1 MHRLFFQCINCA
13 ACSYFAP
20 NIFTRS
26 KTSQH
31 HIVYQQ
37 PPTNNTS
44 PDFINARNALA
55 ACPVSAIRT
64 LTKAEISH
72 YNKINQNKNDNDPQQ
87 RQKLLPQLTTE
98 EERMTKEYGILNKP
112 LSFPKQLSHNI
123 WLLGHHSSKT
133 FGAFPYLVQGM
144 HKDNNISVMV
154 DVPKCTSLSKKAVSS
169 LLELEPPTKD
179 KESECNTNHSL
190 PSSLLEKT
198 TNPSLDYLFLT
209 HVDDTAHH
217 NEWKNEYPNVKRIFH
232 SNDLGE
238 HNWIGDISL
247 EHVEILLNGTSVVI
261 PYDEKREKL
270 ICYSLDGEQFSIDL
284 EDDRNLD
291 SILIDLMQKIN
302 SDFLIMHTP
311 GHSLGSISLLYHS
324 GRRQDYHYFDGG
336 TIFTGDS
343 YAFTT
348 RNGGYMTGFPRYGYD
363 LEMQAATLKCIGHI
377 SKLYDCVA
385 SGHGH
390 IRNYRVLGSDSSMVE
405 DGLHK
410 LKNKDISD
418 AINELLEFSGSVIS
432 R

>member
-1 MHRLFFQCINCA
+1 M
-13 ACSYFAP
+13 
-20 NIFTRS
+20 
-26 KTSQH
+26 
-31 HIVYQQ
+31 YQQ
-37 PPTNNTS
+37 PPTNITS

-72 YNKINQNKNDNDPQQ
+72 YNKINQKKKNDNDPQELQ
-87 RQKLLPQLTTE
+87 RQKLFPQLTTE

-112 LSFPKQLSHNI
+112 LSFPKLLSHNV
-123 WLLGHHSSKT
+123 WLLGHHSSKS

-144 HKDNNISVMV
+144 HKDNNISIMV

-169 LLELEPPTKD
+169 LLEPSTFEIKG
-179 KESECNTNHSL
+179 KESECHTNHSL
-190 PSSLLEKT
+190 PSSSSLLERT

-238 HNWIGDISL
+238 HNWIGDKSL
-247 EHVEILLNGTSVVI
+247 EHVEILLNGTSVFI
-261 PYDEKREKL
+261 PHDDENEKRKEL
-270 ICYSLDGEQFSIDL
+270 LCYSLDGEQFSIHYL
-284 EDDRNLD
+284 EDDKNLD
-291 SILIDLMQKIN
+291 LKVIDLMQKIN

-324 GRRQDYHYFDGG
+324 GRRQEDHYFDGG

-377 SKLYDCVA
+377 SNLYDCVA

-390 IRNYRVLGSDSSMVE
+390 IRNYRVLGSDISMIE

-410 LKNKDISD
+410 LKSKDISD